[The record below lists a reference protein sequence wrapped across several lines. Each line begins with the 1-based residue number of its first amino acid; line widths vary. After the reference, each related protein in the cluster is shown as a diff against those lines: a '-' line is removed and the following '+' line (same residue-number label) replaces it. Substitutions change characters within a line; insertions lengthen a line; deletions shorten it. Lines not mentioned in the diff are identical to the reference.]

1 MSFWLRMLLCLWMGL
16 FVPLNQAIAET
27 HVTRGEP
34 TLTVGS
40 KRFTESYILGEIIAR
55 IATQVGE
62 ARVVLRPGLGNTG
75 ILIAALKSA
84 EIDLYPEY
92 TGTIVRE
99 ILHSPTPLSLAEM
112 NQQLAPLGL
121 AASIPLGFNNTYA
134 LAMREDLAEQ
144 LHIRTISDLKN
155 HPELRL
161 GLTQEFIGR
170 QDGWPGLKARY
181 GLPYP
186 TPRGIDHGLI
196 YGAIDAKQVD
206 VMDAYT
212 TDAMLERYPIRI
224 LQDDLAYFP
233 DYKAVLLYRAELPTR
248 LPRTWAA
255 LGVLEH
261 ALPASEMIKLNSQAE
276 QGRVSV
282 GQVARDYLTSRSIT
296 TSSAT
301 YSANPRANPSATPGV
316 GYVAAHA
323 SPVSPWQHFLQ
334 TMFADDFWRLTREHI
349 VLVMSALMISICVG
363 VPLGVLAY
371 RFNVIRQPVLG
382 SISVIHTIPSLA
394 LFALFIPLLGRIGF
408 APAIC
413 ALVLYGLLPIVRNTY
428 SGLSD
433 ISAEI
438 KESAQVLGLGSLYR
452 LLHIELP
459 LASRS
464 ILSGIKTSAIIN
476 VGTATI
482 AAFIGAG
489 GFGERIAQG
498 LALNDNVM
506 LLAGAIPAAAL
517 ALLVHALFEYQER
530 WLVPKGL
537 RAEPSRAISAY
548 RGLRG
553 QKFTRTGIK

>member
-1 MSFWLRMLLCLWMGL
+1 M
-16 FVPLNQAIAET
+16 
-27 HVTRGEP
+27 
-34 TLTVGS
+34 
-40 KRFTESYILGEIIAR
+40 
-55 IATQVGE
+55 
-62 ARVVLRPGLGNTG
+62 
-75 ILIAALKSA
+75 
-84 EIDLYPEY
+84 
-92 TGTIVRE
+92 
-99 ILHSPTPLSLAEM
+99 
-112 NQQLAPLGL
+112 
-121 AASIPLGFNNTYA
+121 
-134 LAMREDLAEQ
+134 
-144 LHIRTISDLKN
+144 
-155 HPELRL
+155 
-161 GLTQEFIGR
+161 
-170 QDGWPGLKARY
+170 
-181 GLPYP
+181 
-186 TPRGIDHGLI
+186 
-196 YGAIDAKQVD
+196 
-206 VMDAYT
+206 
-212 TDAMLERYPIRI
+212 
-224 LQDDLAYFP
+224 
-233 DYKAVLLYRAELPTR
+233 
-248 LPRTWAA
+248 
-255 LGVLEH
+255 
-261 ALPASEMIKLNSQAE
+261 
-276 QGRVSV
+276 
-282 GQVARDYLTSRSIT
+282 
-296 TSSAT
+296 
-301 YSANPRANPSATPGV
+301 
-316 GYVAAHA
+316 HA

-517 ALLVHALFEYQER
+517 ALIVHALFEYQER

-537 RAEPSRAISAY
+537 RAEPSRAISAD
-548 RGLRG
+548 RVLRG
-553 QKFTRTGIK
+553 QKLND

>member
-1 MSFWLRMLLCLWMGL
+1 MSLWLRMLLCLWMGL
-16 FVPLNQAIAET
+16 FVPLHLAIAET
-27 HVTRGEP
+27 LATGGEP

-40 KRFTESYILGEIIAR
+40 KRFTESYILGEIIVR

-121 AASIPLGFNNTYA
+121 AASVPLGFNNTYA

-196 YGAIDAKQVD
+196 YGAIDAEQVD

-233 DYKAVLLYRAELPTR
+233 DYEAVLLYRAELPTR
-248 LPRTWAA
+248 LPRTWTA
-255 LGVLEH
+255 LGVLAH

-276 QGRVSV
+276 QGKISV
-282 GQVARDYLTSRSIT
+282 RQVARDYLSSRSIT
-296 TSSAT
+296 TSSTTA
-301 YSANPRANPSATPGV
+301 SAMPGV
-316 GYVAAHA
+316 GYVATHA

-349 VLVMSALMISICVG
+349 MLVMSALMISICVG

-371 RFNVIRQPVLG
+371 RFGVIRQPVLG

-517 ALLVHALFEYQER
+517 ALIVHATFEYQER

-537 RAEPSRAISAY
+537 RAEPNRSIGANKSS
-548 RGLRG
+548 RG
-553 QKFTRTGIK
+553 QKFTRTEIE